1 MADGGA
7 HAGDRSPDAEE
18 TDVIRPSTRSQRETE
33 ARSGAGCCLRPPG
46 ESGRKGAAEGSCA
59 PAVGRLLGTPAPCPP
74 CTLEEALEGGRK
86 WGGCRA
92 RPAPLPGPAR
102 PSPSTPSPCPRLA
115 ELCQMLW
122 GGEAGLEGSPSHPG
136 ATGGRELGALA
147 LGAGGVLG
155 GLLSKH
161 VEGLLCAL
169 PGAQTRPC
177 RDETPALVEC
187 VCRGGGRGYHK
198 QEYNAWPCPWRP
210 ASPAPSSRR
219 IRRRQGHM
227 AGEWWSHGWSVLDL
241 ETQLELGWGLP

>member
-1 MADGGA
+1 MVGVADGGA

-122 GGEAGLEGSPSHPG
+122 GGEAGLEGSPLHPG
-136 ATGGRELGALA
+136 ATGGGGNWEPWPLELEGSLAVYSANTSKAYSALCQVPRRDLA
-147 LGAGGVLG
+147 VTRLRHWWSVSAGVGDG
-155 GLLSKH
+155 GTTNRNTMH
-161 VEGLLCAL
+161 GPV
-169 PGAQTRPC
+169 
-177 RDETPALVEC
+177 
-187 VCRGGGRGYHK
+187 RGGQLVQPHLPEGSDVAK
-198 QEYNAWPCPWRP
+198 VT
-210 ASPAPSSRR
+210 
-219 IRRRQGHM
+219 RQGSGGAT
-227 AGEWWSHGWSVLDL
+227 AGVSWTWRHS
-241 ETQLELGWGLP
+241 